1 MQTLASTTSP
11 MQVPGA
17 QDVMVQVTSEGKALV
32 VIVQEVLLLLL
43 LMACGETS
51 DATMVWRQRLLQE
64 SMVLFLLGGTKRQS
78 GWAAGQLYSSLATTW
93 GRASG

>member
-1 MQTLASTTSP
+1 

-43 LMACGETS
+43 LMTCGETS
-51 DATMVWRQRLLQE
+51 DATMVWRQR
-64 SMVLFLLGGTKRQS
+64 
-78 GWAAGQLYSSLATTW
+78 
-93 GRASG
+93 